1 MIHEDYNYYAM
12 RVRQED
18 EAASGALCAV
28 ARERHEELANAYRL
42 RCELI
47 RAELPDDGWSSTV
60 TDRPKARQPMLEGDT
75 ALRADKPAAGTG
87 AFYRL

>member
-1 MIHEDYNYYAM
+1 MNREDYDYYAM

-18 EAASGALCAV
+18 EAASNTQCAD

-60 TDRPKARQPMLEGDT
+60 TDRPKARQPMVEGDT
-75 ALRADKPAAGTG
+75 ALRADKPAAATG
-87 AFYRL
+87 AFFRA